1 MDTFTFYGTHF
12 HFLFNYQI
20 EAAEGGEEEE
30 GKDER
35 EEKEEEDVKMWRLEV
50 KRHNR

>member
-1 MDTFTFYGTHF
+1 MELTFTFF
-12 HFLFNYQI
+12 SIIKLRLLR
-20 EAAEGGEEEE
+20 EGRRRRRRE
-30 GKDER
+30 DER

>member
-1 MDTFTFYGTHF
+1 MELTFTFF
-12 HFLFNYQI
+12 SIIKLRLLR
-20 EAAEGGEEEE
+20 EGRRRRRE
-30 GKDER
+30 GER

>member
-1 MDTFTFYGTHF
+1 MELTFTFF
-12 HFLFNYQI
+12 SIIKLRLLR
-20 EAAEGGEEEE
+20 EGRRRRE
-30 GKDER
+30 DER

>member
-1 MDTFTFYGTHF
+1 MELTFTFF
-12 HFLFNYQI
+12 SIIKLRLLR
-20 EAAEGGEEEE
+20 EGRRRRE
-30 GKDER
+30 GER